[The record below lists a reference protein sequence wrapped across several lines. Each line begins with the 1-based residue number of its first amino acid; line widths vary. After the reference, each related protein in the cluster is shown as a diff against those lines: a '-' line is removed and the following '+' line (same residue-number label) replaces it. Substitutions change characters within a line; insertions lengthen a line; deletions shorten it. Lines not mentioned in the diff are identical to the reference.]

1 MFLGRFT
8 DANASEK
15 KRKGKAMRRKMIGMV
30 LVLAAG
36 TSLAGWFSSE
46 RPVTVRSLLAEMT
59 DREEMARF
67 PEPTYTSRQFSS
79 YDRGSVA
86 PDQPGWYANN
96 DFSHFLRVET
106 NGVRREH
113 VMVDTAGPGALVR
126 FWVTVAGTDG
136 SGILRVYLDGRSTPE
151 IEGPVLEVLSG
162 SVLCGYPLAA
172 SVSEHTDYLK
182 RGHNLYLPIPYA
194 VRCVVTYESA
204 TLGLTHAND
213 YGIAD
218 IALNGKRLI
227 TAYDAFAEKVETHV
241 VQAGI
246 VELVQ
251 GENVLTVTL
260 TGANPKTKKDNF
272 TQGVDRLELVSAER
286 GTQNVERQRNYPPVE
301 AVLTNLNITVNSVTN
316 LAETLQTGYARQYP
330 GGPPLKFSVYLRD
343 SFKPS
348 EWKELGPNYHVCAV
362 SNHTNPELKFRLSV
376 PAITVAEVLS
386 VVSDNSKWNWWTY
399 RDEVIIE
406 PSVPMFQPS
415 LLNYDAPGAG
425 DALKVVLAHLF
436 SDTHALSD
444 ARMYLGDLGQGKSP
458 VLRRIVLPRSSLP
471 DGFIPPD
478 VGVPFEICE
487 KHHDLVTGELLV
499 RVHRVLSRG
508 PDGFRVDLF
517 VTGADSIGGGWFTY
531 TLTKLD
537 ELWKPKYCGFYD
549 P

>member
-1 MFLGRFT
+1 VFLGRFT

-79 YDRGSVA
+79 YDRGLVA

-218 IALNGKRLI
+218 IVLNGKRLI

-272 TQGVDRLELVSAER
+272 MQGVDRLELVSAER
-286 GTQNVERQRNYPPVE
+286 GTQNVERQRDYPPVE

-517 VTGADSIGGGWFTY
+517 VTGADSIGDGWFTY

>member
-79 YDRGSVA
+79 YDRGLVA

-272 TQGVDRLELVSAER
+272 MQGVDRLELVSAER
-286 GTQNVERQRNYPPVE
+286 GTQNVERQRDYPPVE

>member
-1 MFLGRFT
+1 
-8 DANASEK
+8 
-15 KRKGKAMRRKMIGMV
+15 MV
-30 LVLAAG
+30 
-36 TSLAGWFSSE
+36 
-46 RPVTVRSLLAEMT
+46 
-59 DREEMARF
+59 
-67 PEPTYTSRQFSS
+67 
-79 YDRGSVA
+79 
-86 PDQPGWYANN
+86 
-96 DFSHFLRVET
+96 
-106 NGVRREH
+106 
-113 VMVDTAGPGALVR
+113 
-126 FWVTVAGTDG
+126 

-286 GTQNVERQRNYPPVE
+286 GTQNVERQRNYPSVE

-316 LAETLQTGYARQYP
+316 LAETSRLIRPTIPVARRLGSACTCGFIQAV
-330 GGPPLKFSVYLRD
+330 GVEGT
-343 SFKPS
+343 
-348 EWKELGPNYHVCAV
+348 GPNYHVCAV
-362 SNHTNPELKFRLSV
+362 STTNPELKSCLSV
-376 PAITVAEVLS
+376 PAITAEVLS

-399 RDEVIIE
+399 RRGHHRA
-406 PSVPMFQPS
+406 SVLMFQPS
-415 LLNYDAPGAG
+415 LLNYDAPVPEMPEGCTC
-425 DALKVVLAHLF
+425 ALVFRYPRTVRRQNV
-436 SDTHALSD
+436 S
-444 ARMYLGDLGQGKSP
+444 GDLGQGSRP
-458 VLRRIVLPRSSLP
+458 FYTDRPSSVFIARFLCPTLACRSR
-471 DGFIPPD
+471 FAKNTTI
-478 VGVPFEICE
+478 
-487 KHHDLVTGELLV
+487 
-499 RVHRVLSRG
+499 
-508 PDGFRVDLF
+508 
-517 VTGADSIGGGWFTY
+517 W
-531 TLTKLD
+531 
-537 ELWKPKYCGFYD
+537 
-549 P
+549 

>member
-1 MFLGRFT
+1 VFLGRFT

-79 YDRGSVA
+79 YDRGLVA

-272 TQGVDRLELVSAER
+272 MQGVDRLELVSAER
-286 GTQNVERQRNYPPVE
+286 GTQNVERQRDYPPVE

-517 VTGADSIGGGWFTY
+517 VTGADSIGDGWFTY

>member
-1 MFLGRFT
+1 VFLGRFT

-79 YDRGSVA
+79 YDRGLVA

-517 VTGADSIGGGWFTY
+517 VTGADSIGDGWFTY